1 MSKTYRCASTPN
13 DCPEPI
19 GLQDTIDEAMDI
31 ISRHIDKSTS
41 SSGTYRKPPILIS
54 RLARGGKTTALLA
67 LFDRLKD
74 DGKNV
79 MFISFNGSSNFMR
92 LKEESEEEAFYRVIA
107 AQLVDSNG
115 YEGKVVP
122 DWETLDRHIGVRP
135 FVLLVDEINALS
147 FPVSGKLS
155 IILKKYF
162 LDKANRFLVISSH
175 LPVDLELDF
184 NRESAGSLRPCEVLS
199 LPTCTEIK
207 LIRKMSDKCSHISV
221 PTVAYYGGFPSLLY
235 SRFQN
240 EDFDPDQWF
249 LRSKFAAVKSKN
261 SFLPDFVDEL
271 LEGQL
276 RLTHA
281 DIRGFDKLASLR
293 TIYVKGQKEQRIHW
307 PLCYIHRILDEV
319 VDPAAKEIVSLIC
332 NLRFHQEHFDVGHWW
347 EEIVKIAFLLRF
359 VQSANSGNAGP
370 FELCVRNEAIGASV
384 LTKPLGPDTL
394 SVAEA
399 KRDMDAELKKLTGTD
414 GCYLVLFYPCQLRLE
429 QFDGYVAFF
438 KVANGRSVKR
448 RCRIVGYQCKAGKDG
463 SDGRK
468 PSWLHK
474 AVLFRG
480 KATQKTT
487 EIRDWVHASKEDVK
501 EFLGFS
507 LAMLYDL
514 FNGDAA

>member
-1 MSKTYRCASTPN
+1 MLISVQYQAFKSYSGLLAESERKNAELLAESERKNAELLAEKRKNAENERKLAEIERKFAENSSRYTCKIFFVVPTIISLSISFILLLSLAPLWSERLLAYFWSWWSAPRRFHLTVEVSKTYRCASTPN

-19 GLQDTIDEAMDI
+19 GLQDTIAEAMDI
-31 ISRHIDKSTS
+31 ISSHIDKSTC

-74 DGKNV
+74 DGNNV
-79 MFISFNGSSNFMR
+79 MFISFNNSSNFMR
-92 LKEESEEEAFYRVIA
+92 LEEESEEEAFYRVIA

-175 LPVDLELDF
+175 FPVDLELEF
-184 NRESAGSLRPCEVLS
+184 NRESAGSLRSCEVLS
-199 LPTCTEIK
+199 LPTCTKIK

-271 LEGQL
+271 LEGKL
-276 RLTHA
+276 MLTHA

-293 TIYVKGQKEQRIHW
+293 TIYVGGRKEQRIHW
-307 PLCYIHRILDEV
+307 PLCYIHCILEQV
-319 VDPAAKEIVSLIC
+319 VGPAAKEIVSLIC
-332 NLRFHQEHFDVGHWW
+332 NFQFAISPG
-347 EEIVKIAFLLRF
+347 AFRCW
-359 VQSANSGNAGP
+359 S
-370 FELCVRNEAIGASV
+370 
-384 LTKPLGPDTL
+384 
-394 SVAEA
+394 
-399 KRDMDAELKKLTGTD
+399 
-414 GCYLVLFYPCQLRLE
+414 LV
-429 QFDGYVAFF
+429 
-438 KVANGRSVKR
+438 
-448 RCRIVGYQCKAGKDG
+448 GKDCEDRIFASICSIG
-463 SDGRK
+463 K
-468 PSWLHK
+468 LWK
-474 AVLFRG
+474 CWTFR
-480 KATQKTT
+480 
-487 EIRDWVHASKEDVK
+487 
-501 EFLGFS
+501 
-507 LAMLYDL
+507 AMC
-514 FNGDAA
+514 